1 MVAKIT
7 CPKSIARALNYNEQ
21 KVQKGH
27 AECIHAGNFLQEPN
41 ELNFYDKLHQFQSLI
56 ELNTVATTNTLH
68 ISLNFDPSE
77 KLDKK
82 KLAQIASTYMKKIGF
97 GDQPYLVYQHLDAG
111 HPHLHIVTTS
121 IQGNGKRIDT
131 YNIGRNQS
139 ERARKEIEQSF
150 GLVKASARK
159 VVQVQGPTPVNVT
172 RVKYGLSE
180 TKRSITNVLDAVLNS
195 YKYSSLAELNAILK
209 QYNVMADQ
217 GYKEGRIYRNR
228 GLTYRVL
235 DTAGNKTGVP
245 IKASSIYSK
254 PTLDYLEK
262 QFARNEILKQEFKK
276 SLKTSIDWIM
286 IKPPKNLQAFR
297 QALEKERI
305 SLVIRQNDNGI
316 IYGMTYIDHNTKCV
330 FNGSDIGK
338 DYSAKAI
345 LEKCG
350 VSQCISIEEKP
361 VVSKTNKT
369 ELSVETNKARDID
382 MKVSQIM
389 DAIVQP
395 SEDYQYLPYDLKK
408 QKKKKKRKYQQ

>member
-7 CPKSIARALNYNEQ
+7 CPKSIVRALNYNEQ
-21 KVQKGH
+21 KVLKGH
-27 AECIHAGNFLQEPN
+27 AECIHAGNFLQEPS
-41 ELNFYDKLHQFQSLI
+41 ELNFYDKQHQFQNLI
-56 ELNTVATTNTLH
+56 ELNTIATTNALH

-77 KLDKK
+77 KLDRK
-82 KLAQIASTYMKKIGF
+82 KLAEIASTYMQKIGF
-97 GDQPYLVYQHLDAG
+97 GAQPYLVYQHFDAG
-111 HPHLHIVTTS
+111 HPHVHIVTTS

-150 GLVKASARK
+150 GLIKATGRK
-159 VVQVQGPTPVNVT
+159 VGQVHGPTPVNAT
-172 RVKYGLSE
+172 RVKYGVSE

-195 YKYSSLAELNAILK
+195 YRYSSLAELNAILR
-209 QYNVMADQ
+209 QYNIVADQ
-217 GYKEGRIYRNR
+217 GSKEGRIYRHR

-235 DTAGNKTGVP
+235 DAAGNKTGVP

-262 QFARNEILKQEFKK
+262 QFAKNEILKQEFKK

-286 IKPPKNLQAFR
+286 IKHPKDLKQFS
-297 QALEKERI
+297 QALEKEKI
-305 SLVIRQNDNGI
+305 SLLIRQNDNGI
-316 IYGMTYIDHNTKCV
+316 VYGLTYIDHKTKCV

-350 VSQCISIEEKP
+350 VSKYIAVEEKRIEP
-361 VVSKTNKT
+361 RFNRT
-369 ELSVETNKARDID
+369 ELSVETDIVQEHD
-382 MKVSQIM
+382 LHLSKIM
-389 DAIVQP
+389 DAIVRP
-395 SEDYQYLPYDLKK
+395 SEELQYLPYHLKK
-408 QKKKKKRKYQQ
+408 QKKKKRKHQQ